1 MMANIPYHF
10 QFDPVLMKIIHV
22 LDRLEVPRSMD
33 TMPAVPPVCLNA
45 ERGFQTDQRWHRF
58 AFAILP
64 PPFGKR
70 WESMFADRFVW
81 LLAKTS

>member
-1 MMANIPYHF
+1 
-10 QFDPVLMKIIHV
+10 
-22 LDRLEVPRSMD
+22 MD

-81 LLAKTS
+81 LLAQTS